1 MSITSADIS
10 HLFSLTNEYRSIKY
24 DLRNIQILTER
35 LGNPHQSFRSILIA
49 GTNGKGSVAAMLSA
63 MMPEAGLYTSPHLQR
78 FNERFRIGPN
88 EISDSDLAAAYAEVA
103 AATAD
108 LSAFPHPPTYFE
120 ITTAMA
126 FVYFRNRVKFA
137 ILEVGMGGRL
147 DATNVV
153 RQDVSVITSIGLDHQ
168 KYLGNTLDQI
178 AFEKAGIMKASE
190 PVVIGPEAEFD
201 VIRDNAGQRLYMT
214 QYLQRQV
221 RSLGGGYFEL
231 DLTTPIRQYKN
242 LRPSLAGRH
251 QLDNVVSAIRAAE
264 CLKLSREQVERGV
277 NSAVWPG
284 RMERIA
290 GQPSFLLDGA
300 HNQRA
305 MQALCAML
313 EEFYPDGVPMIFG
326 CMADKDYEAMLTLLR
341 PRVREMIFTRTEGQ
355 RSKDPAELQALWPSA
370 HITESTRE
378 AIELARAGFGPGDTV
393 VVCGSL
399 YLIGEVRSVLESGSH
414 GGVL

>member
-1 MSITSADIS
+1 VSITSADIA
-10 HLFSLTNEYRSIKY
+10 HLFSQTNEYRSIKY
-24 DLRNIQILTER
+24 DLKNIQILLER
-35 LGNPHQSFRSILIA
+35 LGNPQQSFRSILIA

-63 MMPEAGLYTSPHLQR
+63 MMPDAGLYTSPHLQR

-88 EISDSDLAAAYAEVA
+88 EISDADLAAAYQEVT

-108 LSAFPHPPTYFE
+108 LSGLLYPPTYFE
-120 ITTAMA
+120 LTTAMA

-153 RQDVSVITSIGLDHQ
+153 RQDVSVITSIGFDHE
-168 KYLGNTLDQI
+168 KYLGNNLDQI
-178 AFEKAGIMKASE
+178 AFEKAGIIKSNE

-221 RSLGGGYFEL
+221 RPLGGGYFEL
-231 DLTTPIRQYKN
+231 DLITPIRQYKN
-242 LRPSLAGRH
+242 LRPSLAGAH
-251 QLDNVVSAIRAAE
+251 QLDNVVVAIRAAE

-284 RMERIA
+284 RLERIA

-300 HNQRA
+300 HNERA

-313 EEFYPDGVPMIFG
+313 EESYPDGVPMIFG
-326 CMADKDYEAMLTLLR
+326 CMADKNYEAMLTLLR
-341 PRVREMIFTRTEGQ
+341 PRVRQMIFTKAEGR
-355 RSKDPAELQALWPSA
+355 RSKEPSELQALWPSA
-370 HITESTRE
+370 HVTGSARE
-378 AIELARAGFGPGDTV
+378 AIELARAGFDPGDTV

-399 YLIGEVRSVLESGSH
+399 YLIGEARSALQSGA
-414 GGVL
+414 GGIL

>member
-1 MSITSADIS
+1 VSITSADIA
-10 HLFSLTNEYRSIKY
+10 HLFSQTNEYRSIKY
-24 DLRNIQILTER
+24 DLRNIQILLER
-35 LGNPHQSFRSILIA
+35 LGNPQQSFRSILIA

-63 MMPEAGLYTSPHLQR
+63 MMPDAGLYTSPHLQR

-88 EISDSDLAAAYAEVA
+88 EISDADLAAAYQEVT

-108 LSAFPHPPTYFE
+108 LSAFLYPPTYFE
-120 ITTAMA
+120 LTTAMA

-168 KYLGNTLDQI
+168 KYLGNNLDQI
-178 AFEKAGIMKASE
+178 AFEKAGIIKSNE

-221 RSLGGGYFEL
+221 RPLGGGYFEL
-231 DLTTPIRQYKN
+231 DLITPIRQYKN
-242 LRPSLAGRH
+242 LRPSLAGAH
-251 QLDNVVSAIRAAE
+251 QLDNVVVAIRAAE
-264 CLKLSREQVERGV
+264 CLRLSREQVERGV

-284 RMERIA
+284 RLERIA
-290 GQPSFLLDGA
+290 GEPSFLLDGA
-300 HNQRA
+300 HNERA

-326 CMADKDYEAMLTLLR
+326 CMADKNYEAMLTLLR
-341 PRVREMIFTRTEGQ
+341 PRVSQMIFTKAEGR
-355 RSKDPAELQALWPSA
+355 RSKEPSELQALWPSA
-370 HITESTRE
+370 HVTGSAHE
-378 AIELARAGFGPGDTV
+378 AIELARAGFNPGDTV

-399 YLIGEVRSVLESGSH
+399 YLIGEARSALQSASSGT
-414 GGVL
+414 L

>member
-1 MSITSADIS
+1 VSITSADIA
-10 HLFSLTNEYRSIKY
+10 HLFSQTNEYRSIKY
-24 DLRNIQILTER
+24 DLKNIQILLER
-35 LGNPHQSFRSILIA
+35 LGNPQQSFRSILIA

-63 MMPEAGLYTSPHLQR
+63 MMPDAGLYTSPHLQR

-88 EISDSDLAAAYAEVA
+88 EISDADLAAAYQEVT

-108 LSAFPHPPTYFE
+108 LSGLLYPPTYFE
-120 ITTAMA
+120 LTTAMA

-153 RQDVSVITSIGLDHQ
+153 RQDVSVITSIGFDHE
-168 KYLGNTLDQI
+168 KYLGNNLDQI
-178 AFEKAGIMKASE
+178 AFEKAGIIKSNE

-221 RSLGGGYFEL
+221 RPLGGGYFEL
-231 DLTTPIRQYKN
+231 DLITPIRQYKN
-242 LRPSLAGRH
+242 LRPSLAGAH
-251 QLDNVVSAIRAAE
+251 QLDNVVVAIRAAE
-264 CLKLSREQVERGV
+264 CLRLSREQVERGV

-284 RMERIA
+284 RLERIA

-300 HNQRA
+300 HNERA

-313 EEFYPDGVPMIFG
+313 EESYPDGVPMIFG
-326 CMADKDYEAMLTLLR
+326 CMADKNYEAMLTLLR
-341 PRVREMIFTRTEGQ
+341 PRVRQMIFTKAEGR
-355 RSKDPAELQALWPSA
+355 RSKEPSELQALWPSA
-370 HITESTRE
+370 HVTGSARE
-378 AIELARAGFGPGDTV
+378 AIELARAGFDPGDTV

-399 YLIGEVRSVLESGSH
+399 YLIGEARSALQSGA
-414 GGVL
+414 GGIL